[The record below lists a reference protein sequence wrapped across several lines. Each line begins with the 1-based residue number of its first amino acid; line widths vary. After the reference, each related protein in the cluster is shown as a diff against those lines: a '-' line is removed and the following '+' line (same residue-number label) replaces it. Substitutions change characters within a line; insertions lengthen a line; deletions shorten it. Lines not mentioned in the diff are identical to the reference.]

1 MTFRTI
7 LYSFLPMLLDNESLY
22 VLVSFLVVFLI
33 LIQACVFVDFADI
46 LSSSVE
52 NLTTISRVNYKQL
65 NLNTSTNL

>member
-52 NLTTISRVNYKQL
+52 NLTTISKFNYKQL
-65 NLNTSTNL
+65 SLNTSNNL